1 MVVGVYGGKP
11 SEDGGV
17 KQDTTAL
24 EWPHINTGPGIT
36 GPGIY
41 PYGTRTAT
49 YHRESST

>member
-24 EWPHINTGPGIT
+24 EWGRTAGRTFLPDGE
-36 GPGIY
+36 
-41 PYGTRTAT
+41 PYGTVQ
-49 YHRESST
+49 